1 MVLPLLDKHCS
12 HITHL
17 SVFVCNKG
25 AVFGAIA
32 SVEVICSVLGTI
44 IFNSIYSSTLQI
56 SSGFVFFAM
65 AAFYGAGCGIL
76 M

>member
-1 MVLPLLDKHCS
+1 VL
-12 HITHL
+12 
-17 SVFVCNKG
+17 NKG
-25 AVFGAIA
+25 AVFGAVA

-44 IFNSIYSSTLQI
+44 VFNSIYSSTLHI

-65 AAFYGAGCGIL
+65 AAFYAVGCGIL